1 MRTTVGFNQPDF
13 ISCVYVDV
21 VGGGGGTL
29 GGKAGINAIS
39 GRVVIQQILT
49 HLHLL
54 TFIHTIFPCLQCP
67 PPLSVK
73 TILNL

>member
-13 ISCVYVDV
+13 ISCVYIDV

-29 GGKAGINAIS
+29 GGKAGISAIS

-49 HLHLL
+49 HFHLL
-54 TFIHTIFPCLQCP
+54 NLYSYYF
-67 PPLSVK
+67 PLSAMSASFVC
-73 TILNL
+73 